1 MDFTVAIGI
10 DLGGT
15 NLKGAVVDRT
25 GRVLGRHAKPIAGE
39 GPDAV
44 IAEIVELVD
53 RLLSEASV
61 DRSKLVGVGVGVPGP
76 LSLRTG
82 RIIRAANLP
91 GWVNV
96 PIRDRLDEL
105 LHTPIVLDNDGNAAA
120 FGEFWVGAGQ
130 STGREPDDTS
140 GGTADLVMLTLGT
153 GVGAGVVL
161 AGRVLHG
168 HFENAAELGHMIV
181 AVNGLACS
189 CGQRG
194 CLEQYASAGA
204 VARRVVEAI
213 EKGEPSALSD
223 AVSGGGAIDAERV
236 AQWAKAGD
244 PLCLR
249 IWDEACLYLAV
260 ACINIQHAYNPG
272 LVVLG
277 GGMSKAGAMLLDR
290 VTDHVT
296 KQRWRLHDDIPTI
309 TLAKLGYDA
318 GVIGAAGLAWR
329 QGGRPAPRPTRS
341 GRS

>member
-1 MDFTVAIGI
+1 M
-10 DLGGT
+10 
-15 NLKGAVVDRT
+15 
-25 GRVLGRHAKPIAGE
+25 
-39 GPDAV
+39 
-44 IAEIVELVD
+44 
-53 RLLSEASV
+53 
-61 DRSKLVGVGVGVPGP
+61 
-76 LSLRTG
+76 
-82 RIIRAANLP
+82 
-91 GWVNV
+91 NV
-96 PIRDRLDEL
+96 PLRDRLAEL

-120 FGEFWVGAGQ
+120 FGESWVGAGR
-130 STGREPDDTS
+130 STGREPGDTGRGS
-140 GGTADLVMLTLGT
+140 TDLVMLTLGT

-168 HFENAAELGHMIV
+168 HFENAGELGHMIV
-181 AVNGLACS
+181 AVNDLECS

-223 AVSGGGAIDAERV
+223 TVNGGGAIDAECV
-236 AQWAKAGD
+236 AQSAKAGD

-277 GGMSKAGAMLLDR
+277 GGMSNAGGMLLDR
-290 VTDHVT
+290 VKDHVT
-296 KQRWRLHDDIPTI
+296 KKRWRLHDDVPTV

-329 QGGRPAPRPTRS
+329 EAPRATRS